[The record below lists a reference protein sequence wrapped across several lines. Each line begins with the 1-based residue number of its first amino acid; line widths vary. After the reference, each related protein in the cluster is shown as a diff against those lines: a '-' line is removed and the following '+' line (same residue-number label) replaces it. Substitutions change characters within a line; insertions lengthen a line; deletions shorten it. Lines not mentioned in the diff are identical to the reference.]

1 MLQAYAKVSTHHRSG
16 RPFSV
21 ISIKLWNTLP
31 DDIKKKKKRRLSSF
45 KNALVI
51 YFSDNF
57 IILILI
63 ILKSCKNIF
72 VLLS

>member
-1 MLQAYAKVSTHHRSG
+1 MITEAG

-31 DDIKKKKKRRLSSF
+31 DDIKKKKKRRVSSF

-51 YFSDNF
+51 YFRDYYFDIDNF
-57 IILILI
+57 E
-63 ILKSCKNIF
+63 
-72 VLLS
+72 VL

>member
-1 MLQAYAKVSTHHRSG
+1 MITEAG

-31 DDIKKKKKRRLSSF
+31 DDIKKKKKRRVSSF

-51 YFSDNF
+51 YFRV
-57 IILILI
+57 L
-63 ILKSCKNIF
+63 SCKNIF